1 MRPMRRSVSA
11 GANRSQWVQ
20 SGHNVQRGG
29 HKNRH
34 SHPLVILLLALSY

>member
-34 SHPLVILLLALSY
+34 SHILLILQLALSY